1 MIMVNLRNCEISVR
15 KKVKILVEGDKMDL
29 DQDIFSKDNAYFFHD
44 NIFFFFPPPPNK
56 RAQFVIHV
64 SENSSIFNEFRR
76 KFFKI
81 VETGWG
87 REEGCTSK

>member
-1 MIMVNLRNCEISVR
+1 MIMVNLRNCEISVK

-44 NIFFFFPPPPNK
+44 NIFFFFSPPPNK
-56 RAQFVIHV
+56 RAQFAIHV